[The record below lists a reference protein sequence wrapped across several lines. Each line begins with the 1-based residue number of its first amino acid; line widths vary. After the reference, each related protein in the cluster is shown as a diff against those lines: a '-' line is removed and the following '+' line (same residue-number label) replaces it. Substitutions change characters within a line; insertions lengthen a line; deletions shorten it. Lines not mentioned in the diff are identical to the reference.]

1 MLLLCITYM
10 LFVQIHDGCAQVGC
24 NFGNMY
30 GKHCNYPMIYT
41 FQVIGSSVLLENKIG
56 KILGNLA

>member
-1 MLLLCITYM
+1 M